1 MHEIYISSK
10 CDIEKFLN
18 TKIHP
23 RTQNT
28 ALFNAS
34 KYRYEGIGQITPC
47 YPSEVMHLID
57 SLGKITA
64 YIQSAYNDA
73 STLKTTEKG
82 RFKVNYLTMK
92 NKTDREKLQNIL
104 RELRDCHYI
113 RIIGEVDDENEI
125 IFRLHKLFAPYFKFS
140 YRGAYSN
147 ITINGEDLLKLCAEK
162 DIKDQDKII
171 KKIVGEIVKIEKIST
186 LDLWFEEKND

>member
-1 MHEIYISSK
+1 
-10 CDIEKFLN
+10 L
-18 TKIHP
+18 
-23 RTQNT
+23 
-28 ALFNAS
+28 
-34 KYRYEGIGQITPC
+34 
-47 YPSEVMHLID
+47 HLID